1 MQMIT
6 YLEEKEIREAAKV
19 TKTSL
24 HGYILH
30 MEEQGKAATT
40 ISRMMAA
47 MKAFFNYECMQ
58 ACIRR
63 NPAESL
69 HAPKVEKKAPVI
81 LSVDQVSALLAQPS
95 GQTPK
100 EIRDKA
106 MLALLY
112 ATGIRVSE
120 LIGIQM
126 EDINMNIGF
135 LVCRDGERER
145 TIPFGRSAKAALEEY
160 LERDMSFTGILCM
173 ALLQMVQVWSIVIS
187 GVIVNVAAGVVY
199 GVWRAFAICLI
210 SSSLAHGISFTVC
223 QHLGKYLD
231 KILPDT
237 GSYKL
242 DLIAK
247 SDHPAY
253 TVVTLCFLPILP
265 NGIISIAASRSRLKP
280 WEFTLAMFCGSAFSV
295 FVYCWLGSSLV
306 QGDWIASAVLV
317 VFMLAV
323 AFLMLRYQKQILHFT
338 DRLMEKRKKHH
349 GKQHTDISES

>member
-1 MQMIT
+1 MVTRIDWGSMRGEVDRFEQYLREVKQASENTVQSYRRDLMQMIT

-40 ISRMMAA
+40 ISRMIAA

-69 HAPKVEKKAPVI
+69 HAPKVEKKAPVV

-160 LERDMSFTGILCM
+160 LEHARNELLRGKGSDYFFVNCTGGAMSRQGFWKIIKYYGEKAGIEEDITPHTLRH
-173 ALLQMVQVWSIVIS
+173 SF
-187 GVIVNVAAGVVY
+187 AA
-199 GVWRAFAICLI
+199 
-210 SSSLAHGISFTVC
+210 H
-223 QHLGKYLD
+223 
-231 KILPDT
+231 
-237 GSYKL
+237 
-242 DLIAK
+242 LIARGADMRAVQTILGH
-247 SDHPAY
+247 SDMATTQMYAAY
-253 TVVTLCFLPILP
+253 
-265 NGIISIAASRSRLKP
+265 R
-280 WEFTLAMFCGSAFSV
+280 E
-295 FVYCWLGSSLV
+295 
-306 QGDWIASAVLV
+306 D
-317 VFMLAV
+317 
-323 AFLMLRYQKQILHFT
+323 
-338 DRLMEKRKKHH
+338 
-349 GKQHTDISES
+349 

>member
-1 MQMIT
+1 MVTRTDWGSMRGEVDRFEQYLREVKQASENTVQSYRRDLMQMIT

-160 LERDMSFTGILCM
+160 LEHARNELLRGKGTDYFFVNCTGGAMSRQGFWKIIKYYGEKAGIEEDITPHTLRH
-173 ALLQMVQVWSIVIS
+173 SF
-187 GVIVNVAAGVVY
+187 AA
-199 GVWRAFAICLI
+199 
-210 SSSLAHGISFTVC
+210 H
-223 QHLGKYLD
+223 
-231 KILPDT
+231 
-237 GSYKL
+237 
-242 DLIAK
+242 LIARGADMRAVQTILGH
-247 SDHPAY
+247 SDMATTQMYAAY
-253 TVVTLCFLPILP
+253 
-265 NGIISIAASRSRLKP
+265 R
-280 WEFTLAMFCGSAFSV
+280 E
-295 FVYCWLGSSLV
+295 
-306 QGDWIASAVLV
+306 D
-317 VFMLAV
+317 
-323 AFLMLRYQKQILHFT
+323 
-338 DRLMEKRKKHH
+338 
-349 GKQHTDISES
+349 

>member
-1 MQMIT
+1 MVTRIDWGSMRGEVDRFEQYLREVKQASENTVQSYRRDLMQMIT

-30 MEEQGKAATT
+30 MEEQGKAPTT

-160 LERDMSFTGILCM
+160 LEHARNELLRGKGSDYFFVNCTGGAMSRQGFWKIIKYYGEKAGIEEDITPHTLRH
-173 ALLQMVQVWSIVIS
+173 SF
-187 GVIVNVAAGVVY
+187 AA
-199 GVWRAFAICLI
+199 
-210 SSSLAHGISFTVC
+210 H
-223 QHLGKYLD
+223 
-231 KILPDT
+231 
-237 GSYKL
+237 
-242 DLIAK
+242 LIARGADMRAVQTILGH
-247 SDHPAY
+247 SDMATTQMYAAY
-253 TVVTLCFLPILP
+253 
-265 NGIISIAASRSRLKP
+265 R
-280 WEFTLAMFCGSAFSV
+280 E
-295 FVYCWLGSSLV
+295 
-306 QGDWIASAVLV
+306 D
-317 VFMLAV
+317 
-323 AFLMLRYQKQILHFT
+323 
-338 DRLMEKRKKHH
+338 
-349 GKQHTDISES
+349 

>member
-1 MQMIT
+1 MVTRIDWGSMRGEVDRFEQYLREVKQASENTVQSYRRDLMQMIT
-6 YLEEKEIREAAKV
+6 YLEEKEIRESAKV

-69 HAPKVEKKAPVI
+69 HAPKVEKKAPVV

-160 LERDMSFTGILCM
+160 LEHARNELLRGKGSDYFFVNCTGGAMSRQGFWKIIKYYGEKAGIEEDITPHTLRH
-173 ALLQMVQVWSIVIS
+173 SF
-187 GVIVNVAAGVVY
+187 AA
-199 GVWRAFAICLI
+199 
-210 SSSLAHGISFTVC
+210 H
-223 QHLGKYLD
+223 
-231 KILPDT
+231 
-237 GSYKL
+237 
-242 DLIAK
+242 LIARGADMRAVQTILGH
-247 SDHPAY
+247 SDMATTQMYAAY
-253 TVVTLCFLPILP
+253 
-265 NGIISIAASRSRLKP
+265 R
-280 WEFTLAMFCGSAFSV
+280 E
-295 FVYCWLGSSLV
+295 
-306 QGDWIASAVLV
+306 D
-317 VFMLAV
+317 
-323 AFLMLRYQKQILHFT
+323 
-338 DRLMEKRKKHH
+338 
-349 GKQHTDISES
+349 

>member
-1 MQMIT
+1 MVTRIDWGSMRGEVDRFEQYLREVKQASENTVQSYRRDLMQMIT
-6 YLEEKEIREAAKV
+6 YLEEKGIREAAKV

-69 HAPKVEKKAPVI
+69 HAPKVEKKAPVV

-95 GQTPK
+95 GHTPK

-160 LERDMSFTGILCM
+160 LEHARNELLRGKGSDYFFVNCTGGAMSRQGFWKIIKYYGEKAGIEEDITPHTLRH
-173 ALLQMVQVWSIVIS
+173 SF
-187 GVIVNVAAGVVY
+187 AA
-199 GVWRAFAICLI
+199 
-210 SSSLAHGISFTVC
+210 H
-223 QHLGKYLD
+223 
-231 KILPDT
+231 
-237 GSYKL
+237 
-242 DLIAK
+242 LIARGADMRAVQTILGH
-247 SDHPAY
+247 SDMATTQMYAAY
-253 TVVTLCFLPILP
+253 
-265 NGIISIAASRSRLKP
+265 R
-280 WEFTLAMFCGSAFSV
+280 E
-295 FVYCWLGSSLV
+295 
-306 QGDWIASAVLV
+306 D
-317 VFMLAV
+317 
-323 AFLMLRYQKQILHFT
+323 
-338 DRLMEKRKKHH
+338 
-349 GKQHTDISES
+349 

>member
-1 MQMIT
+1 MVTRIDWGSMRGEVDRFEQYLREVKQASENTVQSYRRDLMQMIT
-6 YLEEKEIREAAKV
+6 YLEEKGIREAAKV

-69 HAPKVEKKAPVI
+69 HAPKVEKKAPVV

-160 LERDMSFTGILCM
+160 LEHARNELLRGKGSDYFFVNCTGGAMSRQGFWKIIKYYGEKAGIEEDITPHTLRH
-173 ALLQMVQVWSIVIS
+173 SF
-187 GVIVNVAAGVVY
+187 AA
-199 GVWRAFAICLI
+199 
-210 SSSLAHGISFTVC
+210 H
-223 QHLGKYLD
+223 
-231 KILPDT
+231 
-237 GSYKL
+237 
-242 DLIAK
+242 LIARGADMRAVQTILGH
-247 SDHPAY
+247 SDMATTQMYAAY
-253 TVVTLCFLPILP
+253 R
-265 NGIISIAASRSRLKP
+265 G
-280 WEFTLAMFCGSAFSV
+280 E
-295 FVYCWLGSSLV
+295 
-306 QGDWIASAVLV
+306 
-317 VFMLAV
+317 
-323 AFLMLRYQKQILHFT
+323 
-338 DRLMEKRKKHH
+338 
-349 GKQHTDISES
+349 

>member
-1 MQMIT
+1 MVTRIDWGSMRGEVDRFEQYLREVKQASENTVQSYRRDLMQMIT

-30 MEEQGKAATT
+30 MEEQVKAATT

-69 HAPKVEKKAPVI
+69 HAPKVEKKAPVV

-160 LERDMSFTGILCM
+160 LEHARNELLRGKGSDYFFVNCTGGAMSRQGFWKIIKYYGEKAGIEEDITPHTLRH
-173 ALLQMVQVWSIVIS
+173 SF
-187 GVIVNVAAGVVY
+187 AA
-199 GVWRAFAICLI
+199 
-210 SSSLAHGISFTVC
+210 H
-223 QHLGKYLD
+223 
-231 KILPDT
+231 
-237 GSYKL
+237 
-242 DLIAK
+242 LIARGADMRAVQTILGH
-247 SDHPAY
+247 SDMATTQMYAAY
-253 TVVTLCFLPILP
+253 
-265 NGIISIAASRSRLKP
+265 R
-280 WEFTLAMFCGSAFSV
+280 E
-295 FVYCWLGSSLV
+295 
-306 QGDWIASAVLV
+306 D
-317 VFMLAV
+317 
-323 AFLMLRYQKQILHFT
+323 
-338 DRLMEKRKKHH
+338 
-349 GKQHTDISES
+349 

>member
-1 MQMIT
+1 MVTRIDWGSMRGEVDRFEQYLREVKQASENTVQSYRRDLMQMIT

-69 HAPKVEKKAPVI
+69 HAPKVEKKAPVV

-95 GQTPK
+95 GHTPK

-160 LERDMSFTGILCM
+160 LEYARNELLRGKGSDYFFVNCTGGAMSRQGFWKIIKYYGEKAGIEEDITPHTLRH
-173 ALLQMVQVWSIVIS
+173 SF
-187 GVIVNVAAGVVY
+187 AA
-199 GVWRAFAICLI
+199 
-210 SSSLAHGISFTVC
+210 H
-223 QHLGKYLD
+223 
-231 KILPDT
+231 
-237 GSYKL
+237 
-242 DLIAK
+242 LIARGADMRAVQTILGH
-247 SDHPAY
+247 SDMATTQMYAAY
-253 TVVTLCFLPILP
+253 
-265 NGIISIAASRSRLKP
+265 R
-280 WEFTLAMFCGSAFSV
+280 E
-295 FVYCWLGSSLV
+295 
-306 QGDWIASAVLV
+306 D
-317 VFMLAV
+317 
-323 AFLMLRYQKQILHFT
+323 
-338 DRLMEKRKKHH
+338 
-349 GKQHTDISES
+349 

>member
-1 MQMIT
+1 MVTRIDWGSMRGEVDRFEQYLREVKQASENTVQSYRRDLMQMIT

-120 LIGIQM
+120 LVGIQM

-160 LERDMSFTGILCM
+160 LEHARNELLRGKVSDYFFVNCTGGAMSRQGFWKIIKYYGEKAGIEEDITPHTLRH
-173 ALLQMVQVWSIVIS
+173 SF
-187 GVIVNVAAGVVY
+187 AA
-199 GVWRAFAICLI
+199 
-210 SSSLAHGISFTVC
+210 H
-223 QHLGKYLD
+223 
-231 KILPDT
+231 
-237 GSYKL
+237 
-242 DLIAK
+242 LIARGADMRAVQTILGH
-247 SDHPAY
+247 SDMATTQMYAAY
-253 TVVTLCFLPILP
+253 
-265 NGIISIAASRSRLKP
+265 R
-280 WEFTLAMFCGSAFSV
+280 E
-295 FVYCWLGSSLV
+295 
-306 QGDWIASAVLV
+306 D
-317 VFMLAV
+317 
-323 AFLMLRYQKQILHFT
+323 
-338 DRLMEKRKKHH
+338 
-349 GKQHTDISES
+349 

>member
-1 MQMIT
+1 MVTRIDWGSMRGEVDRFEQYLREVKRASENTVQSYRRDLMQMIT

-69 HAPKVEKKAPVI
+69 HAPKVEKKAPVV

-160 LERDMSFTGILCM
+160 LEHARNELLRGKGSDYFFVNCTGGAMSRQGFWKIIKYYGEKAGIEEDITPHTLRH
-173 ALLQMVQVWSIVIS
+173 SF
-187 GVIVNVAAGVVY
+187 AA
-199 GVWRAFAICLI
+199 
-210 SSSLAHGISFTVC
+210 H
-223 QHLGKYLD
+223 
-231 KILPDT
+231 
-237 GSYKL
+237 
-242 DLIAK
+242 LIARGADMRAVQTILGH
-247 SDHPAY
+247 SDMATTQMYAAY
-253 TVVTLCFLPILP
+253 RE
-265 NGIISIAASRSRLKP
+265 N
-280 WEFTLAMFCGSAFSV
+280 
-295 FVYCWLGSSLV
+295 
-306 QGDWIASAVLV
+306 
-317 VFMLAV
+317 
-323 AFLMLRYQKQILHFT
+323 
-338 DRLMEKRKKHH
+338 
-349 GKQHTDISES
+349 

>member
-1 MQMIT
+1 MVTRTDWGSMRGEVDRFEQYLREVKQASENTVQSYRRDLMQMIT

-47 MKAFFNYECMQ
+47 IKAFFNYECMQ

-160 LERDMSFTGILCM
+160 LEHARNELLRGKGSDYFFVNCTGGAMSRQGFWKIIKYYGEKAGIEEDITPHTLRH
-173 ALLQMVQVWSIVIS
+173 SF
-187 GVIVNVAAGVVY
+187 AA
-199 GVWRAFAICLI
+199 
-210 SSSLAHGISFTVC
+210 H
-223 QHLGKYLD
+223 
-231 KILPDT
+231 
-237 GSYKL
+237 
-242 DLIAK
+242 LIARGADMRAVQTILGH
-247 SDHPAY
+247 SDMATTQMYAAY
-253 TVVTLCFLPILP
+253 
-265 NGIISIAASRSRLKP
+265 R
-280 WEFTLAMFCGSAFSV
+280 
-295 FVYCWLGSSLV
+295 
-306 QGDWIASAVLV
+306 GD
-317 VFMLAV
+317 
-323 AFLMLRYQKQILHFT
+323 
-338 DRLMEKRKKHH
+338 
-349 GKQHTDISES
+349 

>member
-1 MQMIT
+1 MVTRIDWGSMRGEVDRFEQYLREVKQASENTVQSYRRDLMQMIT
-6 YLEEKEIREAAKV
+6 YLEEKGIREAAKV

-69 HAPKVEKKAPVI
+69 HAPKVEKKAPVV
-81 LSVDQVSALLAQPS
+81 LRVDQVSALLAQPS

-160 LERDMSFTGILCM
+160 LEHARNDLLRGKGSDYFFVNCTGGAMSRQGFWKIIKYYGEKAGIEEDITPHTLRH
-173 ALLQMVQVWSIVIS
+173 SF
-187 GVIVNVAAGVVY
+187 AA
-199 GVWRAFAICLI
+199 
-210 SSSLAHGISFTVC
+210 H
-223 QHLGKYLD
+223 
-231 KILPDT
+231 
-237 GSYKL
+237 
-242 DLIAK
+242 LIARGADMRAVQTILGH
-247 SDHPAY
+247 SDMATTQMYAAY
-253 TVVTLCFLPILP
+253 
-265 NGIISIAASRSRLKP
+265 R
-280 WEFTLAMFCGSAFSV
+280 
-295 FVYCWLGSSLV
+295 
-306 QGDWIASAVLV
+306 GD
-317 VFMLAV
+317 
-323 AFLMLRYQKQILHFT
+323 
-338 DRLMEKRKKHH
+338 
-349 GKQHTDISES
+349 

>member
-1 MQMIT
+1 MVTRIDWGSMRGEVDRFEQYLREVKQASENTVQSYRRDLMQMIT

-69 HAPKVEKKAPVI
+69 HAPKVEKKAPVV

-120 LIGIQM
+120 LIGVQM

-160 LERDMSFTGILCM
+160 LEHARNELLRGKGSDYFFVNCTGGAMSRQGFWKIIKYYGEKAGIEEDITPHTLRH
-173 ALLQMVQVWSIVIS
+173 SF
-187 GVIVNVAAGVVY
+187 AA
-199 GVWRAFAICLI
+199 
-210 SSSLAHGISFTVC
+210 H
-223 QHLGKYLD
+223 
-231 KILPDT
+231 
-237 GSYKL
+237 
-242 DLIAK
+242 LIARGADMRAVQTILGH
-247 SDHPAY
+247 SDMATTQMYAAY
-253 TVVTLCFLPILP
+253 
-265 NGIISIAASRSRLKP
+265 R
-280 WEFTLAMFCGSAFSV
+280 E
-295 FVYCWLGSSLV
+295 
-306 QGDWIASAVLV
+306 D
-317 VFMLAV
+317 
-323 AFLMLRYQKQILHFT
+323 
-338 DRLMEKRKKHH
+338 
-349 GKQHTDISES
+349 

>member
-1 MQMIT
+1 MVTRIDWGSMRGEVDRFEQYLREVKQASENTVQSYRRDLMQMIT

-120 LIGIQM
+120 LVGIQM

-160 LERDMSFTGILCM
+160 LEHARNELRGKGSDYFFVNCTGGAMSRQGFWKIIKYYGEKAGIEEDITPHTLRH
-173 ALLQMVQVWSIVIS
+173 SF
-187 GVIVNVAAGVVY
+187 AA
-199 GVWRAFAICLI
+199 
-210 SSSLAHGISFTVC
+210 H
-223 QHLGKYLD
+223 
-231 KILPDT
+231 
-237 GSYKL
+237 
-242 DLIAK
+242 LIARGADMRAVQTILGH
-247 SDHPAY
+247 SDMATTQMYAAY
-253 TVVTLCFLPILP
+253 
-265 NGIISIAASRSRLKP
+265 R
-280 WEFTLAMFCGSAFSV
+280 E
-295 FVYCWLGSSLV
+295 
-306 QGDWIASAVLV
+306 D
-317 VFMLAV
+317 
-323 AFLMLRYQKQILHFT
+323 
-338 DRLMEKRKKHH
+338 
-349 GKQHTDISES
+349 

>member
-1 MQMIT
+1 MVTRTDWGSMRGELDRFEQYLREVKQASENTVQSYRRDLMQMIT

-47 MKAFFNYECMQ
+47 IKAFFNYECMQ
-58 ACIRR
+58 ARIRR

-160 LERDMSFTGILCM
+160 LEHARNELLRGKGSDYFFVNCTSGAMSRQGFWKIIKYYGEKAGIEEDITPHTLRH
-173 ALLQMVQVWSIVIS
+173 SF
-187 GVIVNVAAGVVY
+187 AA
-199 GVWRAFAICLI
+199 
-210 SSSLAHGISFTVC
+210 H
-223 QHLGKYLD
+223 
-231 KILPDT
+231 
-237 GSYKL
+237 
-242 DLIAK
+242 LIARGADMRAVQTILGH
-247 SDHPAY
+247 SDMATTQMYAAY
-253 TVVTLCFLPILP
+253 
-265 NGIISIAASRSRLKP
+265 R
-280 WEFTLAMFCGSAFSV
+280 E
-295 FVYCWLGSSLV
+295 
-306 QGDWIASAVLV
+306 D
-317 VFMLAV
+317 
-323 AFLMLRYQKQILHFT
+323 
-338 DRLMEKRKKHH
+338 
-349 GKQHTDISES
+349 

>member
-1 MQMIT
+1 MVTRIDWGSMRGEVDRFEQYLREVKQASENTVQSYRRDLMQMIT

-58 ACIRR
+58 ARIRR

-120 LIGIQM
+120 LVGIQM

-160 LERDMSFTGILCM
+160 LEHARNELLRGKGSDYFFVNCTGGAMSRQGFWKIIKYYGEKAGIEEDITPHTLRH
-173 ALLQMVQVWSIVIS
+173 SF
-187 GVIVNVAAGVVY
+187 AA
-199 GVWRAFAICLI
+199 
-210 SSSLAHGISFTVC
+210 H
-223 QHLGKYLD
+223 
-231 KILPDT
+231 
-237 GSYKL
+237 
-242 DLIAK
+242 LIARGADMRAVQTILGH
-247 SDHPAY
+247 SDMATTQMYAAY
-253 TVVTLCFLPILP
+253 
-265 NGIISIAASRSRLKP
+265 R
-280 WEFTLAMFCGSAFSV
+280 E
-295 FVYCWLGSSLV
+295 
-306 QGDWIASAVLV
+306 D
-317 VFMLAV
+317 
-323 AFLMLRYQKQILHFT
+323 
-338 DRLMEKRKKHH
+338 
-349 GKQHTDISES
+349 

>member
-1 MQMIT
+1 MVTRIDWGSMRGEVDRFEQYLREVKQASENTVQSYRRDLMQMIT

-69 HAPKVEKKAPVI
+69 HAPKVEKKAPVV

-145 TIPFGRSAKAALEEY
+145 TVPFGRSAKAALEEY
-160 LERDMSFTGILCM
+160 LEHARNELLRGKGSDYFFVNCTGGAMSRQGFWKIIKYYGEKAGIEEDITPHTLRH
-173 ALLQMVQVWSIVIS
+173 SF
-187 GVIVNVAAGVVY
+187 AA
-199 GVWRAFAICLI
+199 
-210 SSSLAHGISFTVC
+210 H
-223 QHLGKYLD
+223 
-231 KILPDT
+231 
-237 GSYKL
+237 
-242 DLIAK
+242 LIARGADMRAVQTILGH
-247 SDHPAY
+247 SDMATTQMYAAY
-253 TVVTLCFLPILP
+253 
-265 NGIISIAASRSRLKP
+265 R
-280 WEFTLAMFCGSAFSV
+280 E
-295 FVYCWLGSSLV
+295 
-306 QGDWIASAVLV
+306 D
-317 VFMLAV
+317 
-323 AFLMLRYQKQILHFT
+323 
-338 DRLMEKRKKHH
+338 
-349 GKQHTDISES
+349 

>member
-1 MQMIT
+1 MVTRTDWGSMRGEVDRFEQYLREVKQASENTVQSYRRDLMQMIT

-69 HAPKVEKKAPVI
+69 HAPKVEKKAPVV

-160 LERDMSFTGILCM
+160 LEHARNELLRGKGSDYFFVNCTGGAMSRQGFWKIIKYYGEKAGIEEDITPHTLRH
-173 ALLQMVQVWSIVIS
+173 SF
-187 GVIVNVAAGVVY
+187 AA
-199 GVWRAFAICLI
+199 
-210 SSSLAHGISFTVC
+210 H
-223 QHLGKYLD
+223 
-231 KILPDT
+231 
-237 GSYKL
+237 
-242 DLIAK
+242 LIARGADMRAVQTILGH
-247 SDHPAY
+247 SDMATTQMYAAY
-253 TVVTLCFLPILP
+253 
-265 NGIISIAASRSRLKP
+265 R
-280 WEFTLAMFCGSAFSV
+280 
-295 FVYCWLGSSLV
+295 
-306 QGDWIASAVLV
+306 GD
-317 VFMLAV
+317 
-323 AFLMLRYQKQILHFT
+323 
-338 DRLMEKRKKHH
+338 
-349 GKQHTDISES
+349 

>member
-1 MQMIT
+1 MVTRIDWGRLRGELDRFEQYLREVKQASENTVQSYRRDLMQMIT

-63 NPAESL
+63 TPAESL
-69 HAPKVEKKAPVI
+69 HAPKVEKKAPVV

-160 LERDMSFTGILCM
+160 LEHARNELLRGKGSDYFFVNCTGGAMSRQGFWKIIKYYGEKAGIEEDITPHTLRH
-173 ALLQMVQVWSIVIS
+173 SF
-187 GVIVNVAAGVVY
+187 AA
-199 GVWRAFAICLI
+199 
-210 SSSLAHGISFTVC
+210 H
-223 QHLGKYLD
+223 
-231 KILPDT
+231 
-237 GSYKL
+237 
-242 DLIAK
+242 LIARGADMRAVQTILGH
-247 SDHPAY
+247 SDMATTQMYAAY
-253 TVVTLCFLPILP
+253 R
-265 NGIISIAASRSRLKP
+265 G
-280 WEFTLAMFCGSAFSV
+280 E
-295 FVYCWLGSSLV
+295 
-306 QGDWIASAVLV
+306 
-317 VFMLAV
+317 
-323 AFLMLRYQKQILHFT
+323 
-338 DRLMEKRKKHH
+338 
-349 GKQHTDISES
+349 

>member
-1 MQMIT
+1 MVTRIDWGSMRGEVDRFEQYLREVKRASENTVQSYRRDLMQMIT

-69 HAPKVEKKAPVI
+69 HAPKVEKKAPVV

-95 GQTPK
+95 GRTPK

-160 LERDMSFTGILCM
+160 LEHARNELLRGKGSDYFFVNCTGGAMSRQGFWKIIKYYGEKAGIEEDITPHTLRH
-173 ALLQMVQVWSIVIS
+173 SF
-187 GVIVNVAAGVVY
+187 AA
-199 GVWRAFAICLI
+199 
-210 SSSLAHGISFTVC
+210 H
-223 QHLGKYLD
+223 
-231 KILPDT
+231 
-237 GSYKL
+237 
-242 DLIAK
+242 LIARGADMRAVQTILGH
-247 SDHPAY
+247 SDMATTQMYAAY
-253 TVVTLCFLPILP
+253 R
-265 NGIISIAASRSRLKP
+265 G
-280 WEFTLAMFCGSAFSV
+280 E
-295 FVYCWLGSSLV
+295 
-306 QGDWIASAVLV
+306 
-317 VFMLAV
+317 
-323 AFLMLRYQKQILHFT
+323 
-338 DRLMEKRKKHH
+338 
-349 GKQHTDISES
+349 

>member
-1 MQMIT
+1 MVTRIDWGSMRGEVDRFEQYLREVKQASENTVQSYRRDLMQMIT

-69 HAPKVEKKAPVI
+69 HAPKVEKKAPVV

-160 LERDMSFTGILCM
+160 LKYARNELLRGKESDYFFVNCTGGAMSRQGFWKIIKYYGEKAGIEEDITPHTLRH
-173 ALLQMVQVWSIVIS
+173 SF
-187 GVIVNVAAGVVY
+187 AA
-199 GVWRAFAICLI
+199 
-210 SSSLAHGISFTVC
+210 H
-223 QHLGKYLD
+223 
-231 KILPDT
+231 
-237 GSYKL
+237 
-242 DLIAK
+242 LIARGADIRAVQTILGH
-247 SDHPAY
+247 SDMATTQMYAAY
-253 TVVTLCFLPILP
+253 R
-265 NGIISIAASRSRLKP
+265 G
-280 WEFTLAMFCGSAFSV
+280 E
-295 FVYCWLGSSLV
+295 
-306 QGDWIASAVLV
+306 
-317 VFMLAV
+317 
-323 AFLMLRYQKQILHFT
+323 
-338 DRLMEKRKKHH
+338 
-349 GKQHTDISES
+349 

>member
-1 MQMIT
+1 MVTRIDWGSMRGEVDRFEQYLREVKQASENTVQSYRRDLMQMIT

-47 MKAFFNYECMQ
+47 IKAFFNYECMQ
-58 ACIRR
+58 ARIRR

-160 LERDMSFTGILCM
+160 LEHARNELLRGKGSDYFFVNCTGGAMSRQGFWKIIKYYGEKAGSEEDITPHTLRH
-173 ALLQMVQVWSIVIS
+173 SF
-187 GVIVNVAAGVVY
+187 AA
-199 GVWRAFAICLI
+199 
-210 SSSLAHGISFTVC
+210 H
-223 QHLGKYLD
+223 
-231 KILPDT
+231 
-237 GSYKL
+237 
-242 DLIAK
+242 LIARGADMRAVQTILGH
-247 SDHPAY
+247 SDMATTQMYAAY
-253 TVVTLCFLPILP
+253 
-265 NGIISIAASRSRLKP
+265 R
-280 WEFTLAMFCGSAFSV
+280 
-295 FVYCWLGSSLV
+295 
-306 QGDWIASAVLV
+306 GD
-317 VFMLAV
+317 
-323 AFLMLRYQKQILHFT
+323 
-338 DRLMEKRKKHH
+338 
-349 GKQHTDISES
+349 

>member
-1 MQMIT
+1 MVTRTDWGSMRGEVDRFEQYLREVKQASENTVQSYRRDLMQMIT
-6 YLEEKEIREAAKV
+6 YLEEKGIREAAKV

-47 MKAFFNYECMQ
+47 IKAFFNYECMQ
-58 ACIRR
+58 ARIRR

-160 LERDMSFTGILCM
+160 LEHARNELLRGKGSDYFFVNCTGGAMSRQGLSKIIKYYGEKAGIEEDITPHTLRH
-173 ALLQMVQVWSIVIS
+173 SF
-187 GVIVNVAAGVVY
+187 AA
-199 GVWRAFAICLI
+199 
-210 SSSLAHGISFTVC
+210 H
-223 QHLGKYLD
+223 
-231 KILPDT
+231 
-237 GSYKL
+237 
-242 DLIAK
+242 LIARGADMRAVQTILGH
-247 SDHPAY
+247 SDMATTQMYAAY
-253 TVVTLCFLPILP
+253 
-265 NGIISIAASRSRLKP
+265 R
-280 WEFTLAMFCGSAFSV
+280 
-295 FVYCWLGSSLV
+295 
-306 QGDWIASAVLV
+306 GD
-317 VFMLAV
+317 
-323 AFLMLRYQKQILHFT
+323 
-338 DRLMEKRKKHH
+338 
-349 GKQHTDISES
+349 

>member
-1 MQMIT
+1 MVTRIDWGSMRGEVDRFEQYLREVKQVSENTVQSYRRDLMQMIT

-69 HAPKVEKKAPVI
+69 HAPKVEKKAPVV

-160 LERDMSFTGILCM
+160 LEHARNELLRGKGSDYFFVNCTGGAMSRQGFWKIIKYYGEKAGIEEDITPHTLRH
-173 ALLQMVQVWSIVIS
+173 SF
-187 GVIVNVAAGVVY
+187 AA
-199 GVWRAFAICLI
+199 
-210 SSSLAHGISFTVC
+210 H
-223 QHLGKYLD
+223 
-231 KILPDT
+231 
-237 GSYKL
+237 
-242 DLIAK
+242 LIARGADMRAVQTILGH
-247 SDHPAY
+247 SDMATTQMYAAY
-253 TVVTLCFLPILP
+253 
-265 NGIISIAASRSRLKP
+265 R
-280 WEFTLAMFCGSAFSV
+280 
-295 FVYCWLGSSLV
+295 
-306 QGDWIASAVLV
+306 GD
-317 VFMLAV
+317 
-323 AFLMLRYQKQILHFT
+323 
-338 DRLMEKRKKHH
+338 
-349 GKQHTDISES
+349 

>member
-6 YLEEKEIREAAKV
+6 YLEEKGIREAAKV

-58 ACIRR
+58 ARIRR

-145 TIPFGRSAKAALEEY
+145 TIPFGRSAKATLEEY
-160 LERDMSFTGILCM
+160 LEHARNELLRGKGSDYFFVNCTGGAMSRQGFWKIIKYYGEKAGIEEDITPHTLRH
-173 ALLQMVQVWSIVIS
+173 SF
-187 GVIVNVAAGVVY
+187 AA
-199 GVWRAFAICLI
+199 
-210 SSSLAHGISFTVC
+210 H
-223 QHLGKYLD
+223 
-231 KILPDT
+231 
-237 GSYKL
+237 
-242 DLIAK
+242 LIARGADMRAVQTILGH
-247 SDHPAY
+247 SDMATTQMYAAY
-253 TVVTLCFLPILP
+253 
-265 NGIISIAASRSRLKP
+265 R
-280 WEFTLAMFCGSAFSV
+280 
-295 FVYCWLGSSLV
+295 
-306 QGDWIASAVLV
+306 GD
-317 VFMLAV
+317 
-323 AFLMLRYQKQILHFT
+323 
-338 DRLMEKRKKHH
+338 
-349 GKQHTDISES
+349 

>member
-58 ACIRR
+58 ECIRR

-160 LERDMSFTGILCM
+160 LEHARNELLRGKGSDYFFVNCTGGAMSRQGFWKIIKYYGEKAGIEEDITPHTLRH
-173 ALLQMVQVWSIVIS
+173 SF
-187 GVIVNVAAGVVY
+187 AA
-199 GVWRAFAICLI
+199 
-210 SSSLAHGISFTVC
+210 H
-223 QHLGKYLD
+223 
-231 KILPDT
+231 
-237 GSYKL
+237 
-242 DLIAK
+242 LIARGADMRAVQTILGH
-247 SDHPAY
+247 SDMATTQMYAAY
-253 TVVTLCFLPILP
+253 
-265 NGIISIAASRSRLKP
+265 R
-280 WEFTLAMFCGSAFSV
+280 
-295 FVYCWLGSSLV
+295 
-306 QGDWIASAVLV
+306 GD
-317 VFMLAV
+317 
-323 AFLMLRYQKQILHFT
+323 
-338 DRLMEKRKKHH
+338 
-349 GKQHTDISES
+349 

>member
-1 MQMIT
+1 MVTRIDWGSMRGEVDRFEQYLREVKQASENTVQSYRRDLMQMIT
-6 YLEEKEIREAAKV
+6 YLEEKGIREAAKV

-47 MKAFFNYECMQ
+47 IKAFFNYECMQ
-58 ACIRR
+58 ARIRR

-160 LERDMSFTGILCM
+160 LEHARNDLLRGKGSDYFFVNCTGGAMSRQGFWKIIKYYGEKAGIEEDITPHTLRHSFAAHLVARGADMRAVQTILGHSDM
-173 ALLQMVQVWSIVIS
+173 ATTQMY
-187 GVIVNVAAGVVY
+187 AAY
-199 GVWRAFAICLI
+199 RE
-210 SSSLAHGISFTVC
+210 
-223 QHLGKYLD
+223 D
-231 KILPDT
+231 
-237 GSYKL
+237 
-242 DLIAK
+242 
-247 SDHPAY
+247 
-253 TVVTLCFLPILP
+253 
-265 NGIISIAASRSRLKP
+265 
-280 WEFTLAMFCGSAFSV
+280 
-295 FVYCWLGSSLV
+295 
-306 QGDWIASAVLV
+306 
-317 VFMLAV
+317 
-323 AFLMLRYQKQILHFT
+323 
-338 DRLMEKRKKHH
+338 
-349 GKQHTDISES
+349 

>member
-1 MQMIT
+1 MVTRTDWGSMRGELDRFEQYLREVKQASENTVQSYRRDLMQMIT

-58 ACIRR
+58 AHIRR

-69 HAPKVEKKAPVI
+69 HAPKVEKKAPVV

-126 EDINMNIGF
+126 GDINMNIGF

-160 LERDMSFTGILCM
+160 LEYARNELLRGRESDYFFVNCTGGAMSRQGFWKIIKYYGEKAGIEEDITPHTLRH
-173 ALLQMVQVWSIVIS
+173 SF
-187 GVIVNVAAGVVY
+187 AA
-199 GVWRAFAICLI
+199 
-210 SSSLAHGISFTVC
+210 H
-223 QHLGKYLD
+223 
-231 KILPDT
+231 
-237 GSYKL
+237 
-242 DLIAK
+242 LIARGADMRAVQTILGH
-247 SDHPAY
+247 SDMATTQMYAAY
-253 TVVTLCFLPILP
+253 
-265 NGIISIAASRSRLKP
+265 R
-280 WEFTLAMFCGSAFSV
+280 
-295 FVYCWLGSSLV
+295 
-306 QGDWIASAVLV
+306 GD
-317 VFMLAV
+317 
-323 AFLMLRYQKQILHFT
+323 
-338 DRLMEKRKKHH
+338 
-349 GKQHTDISES
+349 

>member
-120 LIGIQM
+120 LVGIQM

-160 LERDMSFTGILCM
+160 LEHARNELLRGKGSDYFFVNCTGGAMSRQGFWKIIKYYGEKAGIEEDITPHTLRH
-173 ALLQMVQVWSIVIS
+173 SF
-187 GVIVNVAAGVVY
+187 AA
-199 GVWRAFAICLI
+199 
-210 SSSLAHGISFTVC
+210 H
-223 QHLGKYLD
+223 
-231 KILPDT
+231 
-237 GSYKL
+237 
-242 DLIAK
+242 LIARGADMRIWRRRRCMRRTGK
-247 SDHPAY
+247 IEKYHINYKNKAP
-253 TVVTLCFLPILP
+253 
-265 NGIISIAASRSRLKP
+265 
-280 WEFTLAMFCGSAFSV
+280 
-295 FVYCWLGSSLV
+295 
-306 QGDWIASAVLV
+306 VL
-317 VFMLAV
+317 
-323 AFLMLRYQKQILHFT
+323 
-338 DRLMEKRKKHH
+338 
-349 GKQHTDISES
+349 

>member
-1 MQMIT
+1 MVTRIDWGSMRGEVDRFEQYLREVKQASENTVQSYRRDLMQMIT

-69 HAPKVEKKAPVI
+69 HAPKVEKKAPVV

-160 LERDMSFTGILCM
+160 LEHARNELLRGKESDYFFVNCTGGAMSRQGFWKIIKYYGEKAGIEEDITPHTLRH
-173 ALLQMVQVWSIVIS
+173 SF
-187 GVIVNVAAGVVY
+187 AA
-199 GVWRAFAICLI
+199 
-210 SSSLAHGISFTVC
+210 H
-223 QHLGKYLD
+223 
-231 KILPDT
+231 
-237 GSYKL
+237 
-242 DLIAK
+242 LIARGADMRAVQTILGH
-247 SDHPAY
+247 SDMATTQMYAAY
-253 TVVTLCFLPILP
+253 
-265 NGIISIAASRSRLKP
+265 R
-280 WEFTLAMFCGSAFSV
+280 E
-295 FVYCWLGSSLV
+295 
-306 QGDWIASAVLV
+306 D
-317 VFMLAV
+317 
-323 AFLMLRYQKQILHFT
+323 
-338 DRLMEKRKKHH
+338 
-349 GKQHTDISES
+349 

>member
-1 MQMIT
+1 MVTRIDWGSMRGEPDRFEQYLREVKQASENTVQSYRRDLMQMIT

-47 MKAFFNYECMQ
+47 IKAFFNYECMQ
-58 ACIRR
+58 ARIRR

-160 LERDMSFTGILCM
+160 LEHARNELLRGKGSDYFFVNCTGGAMSRQGFWKIIKYYGEKAGIEEDITPHTLRH
-173 ALLQMVQVWSIVIS
+173 SF
-187 GVIVNVAAGVVY
+187 AA
-199 GVWRAFAICLI
+199 
-210 SSSLAHGISFTVC
+210 H
-223 QHLGKYLD
+223 
-231 KILPDT
+231 
-237 GSYKL
+237 
-242 DLIAK
+242 LIARGADMRAVQTILGH
-247 SDHPAY
+247 SDMATTQMYAAY
-253 TVVTLCFLPILP
+253 
-265 NGIISIAASRSRLKP
+265 R
-280 WEFTLAMFCGSAFSV
+280 
-295 FVYCWLGSSLV
+295 
-306 QGDWIASAVLV
+306 GD
-317 VFMLAV
+317 
-323 AFLMLRYQKQILHFT
+323 
-338 DRLMEKRKKHH
+338 
-349 GKQHTDISES
+349 

>member
-1 MQMIT
+1 MVTRIDWGSMRGEVDRFEQYLREVKQASENTVQSYRRDLMQMIT
-6 YLEEKEIREAAKV
+6 YLEEKGIREAAKV

-69 HAPKVEKKAPVI
+69 HAPKVEKKAPVV
-81 LSVDQVSALLAQPS
+81 LRVDQVSALLAQPS

-160 LERDMSFTGILCM
+160 LEHARNDLLRGKGSDYFFVNCTGGAMSRQGFWKIIKYYGEKAGIEEDITPHTLRH
-173 ALLQMVQVWSIVIS
+173 SF
-187 GVIVNVAAGVVY
+187 AA
-199 GVWRAFAICLI
+199 
-210 SSSLAHGISFTVC
+210 H
-223 QHLGKYLD
+223 
-231 KILPDT
+231 
-237 GSYKL
+237 
-242 DLIAK
+242 LIARGADMRAVQTILGH
-247 SDHPAY
+247 SDMATTQMYAAY
-253 TVVTLCFLPILP
+253 
-265 NGIISIAASRSRLKP
+265 R
-280 WEFTLAMFCGSAFSV
+280 E
-295 FVYCWLGSSLV
+295 
-306 QGDWIASAVLV
+306 D
-317 VFMLAV
+317 
-323 AFLMLRYQKQILHFT
+323 
-338 DRLMEKRKKHH
+338 
-349 GKQHTDISES
+349 

>member
-1 MQMIT
+1 MVTRIDWGSMRGEVDRFEQYLREVKQASENTVQSYRRDLMQMIT

-69 HAPKVEKKAPVI
+69 HAPKVEKKAPVV
-81 LSVDQVSALLAQPS
+81 LSVDQVSVLLAQPS

-160 LERDMSFTGILCM
+160 LEHARNELLRGKGSDYFFVNCTGGAMSRQGFWKIIKYYGEKAGIEEDITPHTLRH
-173 ALLQMVQVWSIVIS
+173 SF
-187 GVIVNVAAGVVY
+187 AA
-199 GVWRAFAICLI
+199 
-210 SSSLAHGISFTVC
+210 H
-223 QHLGKYLD
+223 
-231 KILPDT
+231 
-237 GSYKL
+237 
-242 DLIAK
+242 LIARGADMRAVQTILGH
-247 SDHPAY
+247 SDMATTQMYAAY
-253 TVVTLCFLPILP
+253 
-265 NGIISIAASRSRLKP
+265 R
-280 WEFTLAMFCGSAFSV
+280 E
-295 FVYCWLGSSLV
+295 
-306 QGDWIASAVLV
+306 D
-317 VFMLAV
+317 
-323 AFLMLRYQKQILHFT
+323 
-338 DRLMEKRKKHH
+338 
-349 GKQHTDISES
+349 

>member
-1 MQMIT
+1 MVTRIDWGSMRGEVDRFEQYLREVKQASENTVQSYRRDLMQMIT

-30 MEEQGKAATT
+30 MEEQGKAPTT
-40 ISRMMAA
+40 ISRMMAV

-69 HAPKVEKKAPVI
+69 HAPKVEKKAPVV

-160 LERDMSFTGILCM
+160 LEHARNELLRGKGSDYFFVNCTGGAMSRQGFWKIIKYYGEKAGIEEDITPHTLRH
-173 ALLQMVQVWSIVIS
+173 SF
-187 GVIVNVAAGVVY
+187 AA
-199 GVWRAFAICLI
+199 
-210 SSSLAHGISFTVC
+210 H
-223 QHLGKYLD
+223 
-231 KILPDT
+231 
-237 GSYKL
+237 
-242 DLIAK
+242 LIARGADMRAVQTILGH
-247 SDHPAY
+247 SDMATTQMYAAY
-253 TVVTLCFLPILP
+253 
-265 NGIISIAASRSRLKP
+265 R
-280 WEFTLAMFCGSAFSV
+280 E
-295 FVYCWLGSSLV
+295 
-306 QGDWIASAVLV
+306 D
-317 VFMLAV
+317 
-323 AFLMLRYQKQILHFT
+323 
-338 DRLMEKRKKHH
+338 
-349 GKQHTDISES
+349 